1 MKPIALAAIGLMAV
15 ALSACASRYND
26 GYYDRYG
33 YYHSYRGH
41 YEYTDRDRAYD
52 PTYRS
57 RDYDD
62 SRPYYRD
69 RY

>member
-1 MKPIALAAIGLMAV
+1 MKPIAFAAIGLMAV
-15 ALSACASRYND
+15 ALSACASRYD

-41 YEYTDRDRAYD
+41 YEYTDRDRGND
-52 PTYRS
+52 PYYRL

-62 SRPYYRD
+62 NRYRD